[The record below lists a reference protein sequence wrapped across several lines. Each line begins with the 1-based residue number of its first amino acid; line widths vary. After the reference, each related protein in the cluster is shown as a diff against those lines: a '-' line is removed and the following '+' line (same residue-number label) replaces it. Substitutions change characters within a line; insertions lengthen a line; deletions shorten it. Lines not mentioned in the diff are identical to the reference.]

1 MTIDE
6 AIKYGE
12 QHLST
17 YNGEPRDFIETALDT
32 MKKQRRIIQ
41 LVPNYKRYGS
51 TIVWRINEVLEGRID
66 KI

>member
-12 QHLST
+12 QHLDT
-17 YNGEPRDFIETALDT
+17 YNGEPKAFIETALDT
-32 MKKQRRIIQ
+32 MKKQQRIIQ

-51 TIVWRINEVLEGRID
+51 TIVWRIKEVLEGRVD
-66 KI
+66 KL